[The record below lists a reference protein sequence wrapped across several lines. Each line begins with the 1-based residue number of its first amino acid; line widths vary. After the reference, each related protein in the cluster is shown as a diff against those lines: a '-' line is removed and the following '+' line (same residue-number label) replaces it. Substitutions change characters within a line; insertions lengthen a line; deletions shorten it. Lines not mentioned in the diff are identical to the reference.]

1 MQRLQ
6 THKHSFEYTHWF
18 FSICPLALLKSG
30 RALFNG
36 LIEKKS
42 LPFIMEALSVD
53 RLISSE
59 HFFFHNCSLWS
70 RISLQL
76 VLWLWSALL
85 DRLVVHLAVE
95 QLVQLRLVRFAA
107 FFHSRARWSWELTSS
122 EAPPWLPRC
131 APTVHAERFIICE
144 LTMSP
149 GAGWSGRRRRNRAAL
164 GTRSRGRLTGERA
177 SSTIAPESAT
187 RGGPARTHF
196 ATVGRSL
203 AAERTQPL
211 ELVGAGWLVDG
222 ARLACRPP
230 RRLPLQATRSGEPC
244 SERCSSLDRTWHGLT
259 VRAAARF
266 TGGGSWGLISR
277 NFVPLL
283 TTLGWKI
290 DLTLDG
296 GSLTWIWHCLHPWRG
311 IETPGSAKRIID
323 KKEDKVSIGNGRLV
337 IHGDFY
343 NCSPFLQNA
352 MGPTRD
358 AWYQYLGSLF
368 LNKGWLFLGQKW
380 QTCQWPKKV

>member
-1 MQRLQ
+1 M
-6 THKHSFEYTHWF
+6 
-18 FSICPLALLKSG
+18 
-30 RALFNG
+30 
-36 LIEKKS
+36 
-42 LPFIMEALSVD
+42 
-53 RLISSE
+53 
-59 HFFFHNCSLWS
+59 
-70 RISLQL
+70 
-76 VLWLWSALL
+76 
-85 DRLVVHLAVE
+85 
-95 QLVQLRLVRFAA
+95 
-107 FFHSRARWSWELTSS
+107 
-122 EAPPWLPRC
+122 PRC

-177 SSTIAPESAT
+177 SSTIAPESVT

-296 GSLTWIWHCLHPWRG
+296 GSLTWIWHCLHP
-311 IETPGSAKRIID
+311 
-323 KKEDKVSIGNGRLV
+323 
-337 IHGDFY
+337 
-343 NCSPFLQNA
+343 
-352 MGPTRD
+352 
-358 AWYQYLGSLF
+358 
-368 LNKGWLFLGQKW
+368 
-380 QTCQWPKKV
+380 